1 MTASGPTSAATGPL
15 NALGFSAVNKTG
27 ETQLRSYVNLDDDN
41 DGTAGYVGY
50 YSGNNATPANRP
62 TLTVDYVVP

>member
-1 MTASGPTSAATGPL
+1 
-15 NALGFSAVNKTG
+15 LGFSAVNKTG